1 MTVKRIT
8 GRTLQTLRARLLYDE
23 PLCVHC
29 TDQGRLSLAVEVDH
43 IIPLYKGGSND
54 QRPAPEAG
62 QIPQPAPAL
71 SATLPEIP
79 PRHPTQQKPDQIQP
93 FRPTVL
99 HHARS
104 CRRRVASHK
113 ANTVMLRK

>member
-1 MTVKRIT
+1 MVKRIT

-54 QRPAPEAG
+54 QDNLQGLCVECHKAKTVTDCNR
-62 QIPQPAPAL
+62 
-71 SATLPEIP
+71 
-79 PRHPTQQKPDQIQP
+79 
-93 FRPTVL
+93 RPTIGVDGWPIDRATPSGITPPAGDGQPPPPGVCL
-99 HHARS
+99 IS
-104 CRRRVASHK
+104 ASK
-113 ANTVMLRK
+113 KP